1 MGPILI
7 VVALMLMGV
16 ASAENA
22 SVNGFND
29 YLNNAIVWSA
39 AKLLLGLAAT
49 IIIVYVLNQILMKSF
64 ENIALS
70 QPKLI
75 TTLTILRRLVI
86 YAIVLVGVMASIFT
100 AFPGSMGAIA
110 SIFVAAGFASIVIG
124 LAAQSSLSN
133 IISGLI
139 ISVSQPFSI
148 GDALTFRQEY
158 CYVEDIRLMHTILR
172 IWDNRRLVVP
182 NSVLQNEVI
191 VNYSMKD
198 PSVLAPVYVQVSY
211 ESDIQKA
218 MQIMVDIARRH
229 PGCLPVGDLPKAAV
243 MEFQDSGI
251 QLRLLTNAKDQ
262 SSAFDMIRDMLVDI
276 KKEFDKQ
283 GIEIPY
289 PKREVVIGK
298 DLLEEIAKIS
308 DKNFEK
314 NGGFKSNSSEDL

>member
-1 MGPILI
+1 VINLAYYFDGT
-7 VVALMLMGV
+7 VA
-16 ASAENA
+16 
-22 SVNGFND
+22 
-29 YLNNAIVWSA
+29 WRA
-39 AKLLLGLAAT
+39 ATLLLGLAAT
-49 IIIVYVLNQILMKSF
+49 FIIVYVLNKILMKSF
-64 ENIALS
+64 ENIVLG

-75 TTLTILRRLVI
+75 TTLTIFRRIVI
-86 YAIVLVGVMASIFT
+86 YACVLIGVMASIFT

-148 GDALTFRQEY
+148 GDALMFRQEY
-158 CYVEDIRLMHTILR
+158 CYVEDVRLMHTILR

-211 ESDIQKA
+211 ESDLKKA
-218 MQIMVDIARRH
+218 MQIMVDAARRH
-229 PGCLPVGDLPKAAV
+229 PGCQKEGDLPKAAV

-251 QLRLLTNAKDQ
+251 QLRLLTKARDQ
-262 SSAFDMIRDMLVDI
+262 SAAFDMIRDLMVDI
-276 KKEFDKQ
+276 KKEFDLQ

-298 DLLEEIAKIS
+298 ELLKKIS
-308 DKNFEK
+308 DRNEE
-314 NGGFKSNSSEDL
+314 NGGAKGATGQNL

>member
-1 MGPILI
+1 MKTSPRGR
-7 VVALMLMGV
+7 ALMNLAYYFDGSM
-16 ASAENA
+16 A
-22 SVNGFND
+22 
-29 YLNNAIVWSA
+29 WTA
-39 AKLLLGLAAT
+39 ATLLLGLAAT
-49 IIIVYVLNQILMKSF
+49 IVIVYILNQILMKSF
-64 ENIALS
+64 KNIALS

-86 YAIVLVGVMASIFT
+86 YATLIVGVMASVFT

-148 GDALTFRQEY
+148 GDALMFRQEY
-158 CYVEDIRLMHTILR
+158 CYVEDVRLMHTILR

-191 VNYSMKD
+191 VNYSMRD
-198 PSVLAPVYVQVSY
+198 PSVLAPVYVQVGY
-211 ESDIQKA
+211 ESNLKKA
-218 MQIMVDIARRH
+218 MQIMVDTARRH
-229 PGCLPVGDLPKAAV
+229 PGCVPDGDLPKAAV

-251 QLRLLTNAKDQ
+251 QLRLLTKAKDQ
-262 SSAFDMIRDMLVDI
+262 SSAFEMIRDLLVDI
-276 KKEFDKQ
+276 KREFDEQ

-298 DLLEEIAKIS
+298 ELLEKIS
-308 DKNFEK
+308 DKAKENS
-314 NGGFKSNSSEDL
+314 GAKSATGHNL

>member
-1 MGPILI
+1 MNRFLGKAEMIL
-7 VVALMLMGV
+7 
-16 ASAENA
+16 
-22 SVNGFND
+22 D
-29 YLNNAIVWSA
+29 YYLNNGTTRA
-39 AKLLLGLAAT
+39 AVALLIGLAAT
-49 IIIVYVLNQILMKSF
+49 FIIVDVLNKILLKSF
-64 ENIALS
+64 ENIVRN

-75 TTLTILRRLVI
+75 TTLTILRRVII
-86 YAIVLVGVMASIFT
+86 YAILLIGVMASVFT

-148 GDALTFRQEY
+148 GDALMFRQEY
-158 CYVEDIRLMHTILR
+158 CYVEDVRLMHTVLR

-198 PSVLAPVYVQVSY
+198 PSVLAPVYIQVGY
-211 ESDIQKA
+211 ESDLKKA
-218 MQIMVDIARRH
+218 LQIMVDAARRH
-229 PGCLPVGDLPKAAV
+229 PGFMPDGDLPKAVV

-251 QLRLLTNAKDQ
+251 QLRLLAKAKDQ
-262 SSAFDMIRDMLVDI
+262 SSAFDMIRDLLVEI
-276 KKEFDKQ
+276 KKEFDLQ

-289 PKREVVIGK
+289 PKREVVVGK
-298 DLLEEIAKIS
+298 DLLEEIAKIT
-308 DKNFEK
+308 EK
-314 NGGFKSNSSEDL
+314 R